1 MIKWIYGID
10 SAILCL
16 VLIIG
21 VLCLLVSSIMG
32 DINYIK
38 REHKGMVFIIFWLII
53 KILSILV
60 IDAIILLAIIFSS
73 KYNVFHDK
81 QYNLTIITCIGILIL
96 EIYMIFDYIDSI
108 IYIYR
113 GYKAERNKPL

>member
-1 MIKWIYGID
+1 MIG
-10 SAILCL
+10 S
-16 VLIIG
+16 VLLSG
-21 VLCLLVSSIMG
+21 LLCLLISTGMG

-38 REHKGMVFIIFWLII
+38 REHKSMVFIIFWLII

-73 KYNVFHDK
+73 KHNVPHDK
-81 QYNLTIITCIGILIL
+81 QYNLTITTCIGILIL